1 MLFGK
6 ECNLS
11 DAAEMVNS
19 TWNLIWY
26 PRWSNWLVMVYCCS
40 NYIIISAYKIVF
52 KFRRISLPF
61 HLIYKNGSGL
71 SHYVCYA
78 IEIIQSLKTFIT
90 IKSKKMKKKILSIAF
105 GLAMILTT
113 ATCYAENKN
122 PITRQEKATKA
133 FNKEFNNSIVPT
145 VYSSNGGFILKAVAD
160 GQL

>member
-1 MLFGK
+1 
-6 ECNLS
+6 
-11 DAAEMVNS
+11 
-19 TWNLIWY
+19 
-26 PRWSNWLVMVYCCS
+26 
-40 NYIIISAYKIVF
+40 
-52 KFRRISLPF
+52 
-61 HLIYKNGSGL
+61 
-71 SHYVCYA
+71 
-78 IEIIQSLKTFIT
+78 
-90 IKSKKMKKKILSIAF
+90 MKKKILSIAF